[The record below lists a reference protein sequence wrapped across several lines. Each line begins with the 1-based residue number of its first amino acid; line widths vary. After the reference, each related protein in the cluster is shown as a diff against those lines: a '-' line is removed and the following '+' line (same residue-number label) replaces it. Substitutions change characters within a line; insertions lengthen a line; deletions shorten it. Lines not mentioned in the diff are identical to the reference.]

1 MPKTGKLVLECVI
14 VSSNQFSIPIRC
26 LGSPRTL
33 GYLFI
38 LTVFSEVSY
47 FNVIS
52 HRWNLTQHS
61 NVKKGQHIKSRRSSN
76 KCLNELKVYTPF
88 PHKSVFWFYNIF
100 FKLKTGIECVSLEM
114 SFASFYRWFKLYM

>member
-1 MPKTGKLVLECVI
+1 MPKTGTLKVKYNRQLVSLDLRFRVFECVI
-14 VSSNQFSIPIRC
+14 VSGNHFYFSIPIRC

-52 HRWNLTQHS
+52 HR
-61 NVKKGQHIKSRRSSN
+61 
-76 KCLNELKVYTPF
+76 
-88 PHKSVFWFYNIF
+88 
-100 FKLKTGIECVSLEM
+100 
-114 SFASFYRWFKLYM
+114 